1 MVRII
6 SCDSSHV
13 EDLLRIAKVTFTD
26 TYAAKNSAE
35 GMRDYL
41 ALHFTPAV
49 FEAQLSD
56 KNSLYFLAAEGENY
70 VGYLKLN
77 FAGAQTE
84 AGHPDSLEI
93 ERIYVLKEF
102 HGAGM
107 GQLLVE
113 KAIEVARENEL
124 KYLWLGVWTENERA
138 RHAHFPF
145 CRRGADGL
153 SHGFVFVI
161 TAPAK
166 SNSNCRCCRT
176 R

>member
-35 GMRDYL
+35 SMRDYI
-41 ALHFTPAV
+41 ALHFTPAI

-56 KNSLYFLAAEGENY
+56 KNSLYFLAVEGENY

-138 RHAHFPF
+138 IRFYEKMGFEKIGTHIFHFA
-145 CRRGADGL
+145 GEAQTDYL
-153 SHGFVFVI
+153 M
-161 TAPAK
+161 ALYL
-166 SNSNCRCCRT
+166 
-176 R
+176 